1 MRPDGPASVGLNQRF
16 PLYTRDTTNSGM
28 LKQVIVHATLD
39 SDGNAIDT
47 AFSAAA
53 DPSLIETAMNLVKKT
68 KFSVATSQTDAYIN
82 VRFVP

>member
-39 SDGNAIDT
+39 SDGNAVDT
-47 AFSAAA
+47 VFRRRRI
-53 DPSLIETAMNLVKKT
+53 PV
-68 KFSVATSQTDAYIN
+68 
-82 VRFVP
+82 